1 MSLPSKAS
9 LEICRFCSIHSLT
22 DRSLWW
28 FCVIGTFCLFLDPF
42 IIVEEHKWL
51 HSGPC
56 FHCQVVGEVV
66 IHLAA
71 SLILL
76 WGGFPCQEAPAWP
89 PAHQPYLAPAYW
101 RPTAHAL
108 ALRVGGRAGWQAL
121 AQIHFGKSCCP
132 HTSLSEVLTSVQ
144 NITGLRIRS
153 LPLVACRPVQKFW
166 LQYGLKVYLY
176 IWESSTEFLQIF
188 MLQFNVINPE
198 NHDKASCFLRPVL

>member
-1 MSLPSKAS
+1 MLSSSFLACLITSQDSQSKCKHLQVLHYPLVKWSLIMIVSCHMNLGWES
-9 LEICRFCSIHSLT
+9 GYFSH
-22 DRSLWW
+22 
-28 FCVIGTFCLFLDPF
+28 FCLFLDLI

-51 HSGPC
+51 HAGPC

-89 PAHQPYLAPAYW
+89 PAHQPYLAAAYW

-144 NITGLRIRS
+144 NIKGLRILS
-153 LPLVACRPVQKFW
+153 LPLVTCRPVQKCW
-166 LQYGLKVYLY
+166 LQYDLKL
-176 IWESSTEFLQIF
+176 
-188 MLQFNVINPE
+188 
-198 NHDKASCFLRPVL
+198 